1 MINKPYRLKILYL
14 TLIVWLTIAIC
25 VPVDPAFAFNLGSA
39 PPTSPTDLKQIFAKR
54 LELFEKVS
62 ILTGIP
68 WPYIAAIDQ
77 YERSL
82 SIARKLPARQGLVGI
97 YISESDWAGLLN
109 PDQIDKHPL
118 SIALF
123 RGLGKDG
130 SGDGL
135 ADRDNDLDLLAA
147 VTTFI
152 STQGNHEEDL
162 LIGLWDYYHNSRS
175 VQRIKQFARIYAA
188 NATLNLYE
196 HSFPL
201 PVRSDYSYKSTWG
214 EGRGWGGLRIHEGT
228 DLFASYG
235 IPVRSASHGIIEVM
249 GWNPFGG
256 WRIGIRDLNNVYHYY
271 AHLSSFNKNIKKDDI
286 VKPGQTIG
294 WVGSTG
300 YGKPGSSGKFPPH
313 LHYGLYRDNGMTDWA
328 FDPYSYLRKWER
340 EDKLRL
346 KGKKSTIKLQ

>member
-1 MINKPYRLKILYL
+1 MINKPYRSKIIYI
-14 TLIVWLTIAIC
+14 TLFVWLT
-25 VPVDPAFAFNLGSA
+25 FAFCVTVNPALASNLVSA
-39 PPTSPTDLKQIFAKR
+39 PPVSQTDNKQIFTKR

-62 ILTGIP
+62 LLTGIP
-68 WPYIAAIDQ
+68 WYYLAAIDQ
-77 YERSL
+77 YESSL
-82 SIARKLPARQGLVGI
+82 NITRKHPPRQGILGV
-97 YISESDWAGLLN
+97 YISESDWVGPLN
-109 PDQIDKHPL
+109 PNQIDMHPL

-135 ADRDNDLDLLAA
+135 ADRNNDLDLLAA

-152 STQGNHEEDL
+152 SAHGIQEEDL
-162 LIGLWDYYHNSRS
+162 QIGLWDYYQNSRS
-175 VQRIKQFARIYAA
+175 VQRIKQFAQIYAA
-188 NATLNLYE
+188 NLTLNLYE

-201 PVRSDYSYKSTWG
+201 PIRSNYSYKSTWG
-214 EGRGWGGLRIHEGT
+214 ASRGWGGLRIHEGT
-228 DLFASYG
+228 DLFAGYG
-235 IPVRSASHGIIEVM
+235 VPVISTSHGIIEVM

-286 VKPGQTIG
+286 VKPGQIIG
-294 WVGSTG
+294 WVGSSG

-313 LHYGLYRDNGMTDWA
+313 LHYGLYRDNGMTDWS

-346 KGKKSTIKLQ
+346 KGKKNTDGLQ